1 MKSPYI
7 CLTVHGLVRLVCSC
21 KSLLTLSQMTE
32 FSPFCACVYACVFI
46 YAIVFS
52 HSSVDRFLVLMGIQ
66 ENVNLEW
73 TSRHTSWCSC
83 EGVSPDIN
91 P

>member
-1 MKSPYI
+1 
-7 CLTVHGLVRLVCSC
+7 
-21 KSLLTLSQMTE
+21 MTE

-73 TSRHTSWCSC
+73 TSRLL
-83 EGVSPDIN
+83 GVLVRVLVQTLTPRRDNSLLMWTVLSHALET
-91 P
+91 